1 MPCPDF
7 DLCIVQRSEN
17 GSAVNSSAY
26 ISASKLY
33 CAYDMESKGYRSKQK
48 ELVYETVM
56 LPDHAPPE
64 YGDRENLWNSV
75 EAVETQWNSQLARK
89 LRISLPREVPMDQC
103 VEMVRE
109 SSQEQFVSKGMI
121 VDLAIHDPAPPGH
134 NPHAH
139 LLLTMRSLD
148 EQGHWMAKAK
158 KKYVLDENGE
168 RIRLPNGRWKSR
180 KVNLND
186 WNNRGNCETWRHA
199 WETIQN
205 EYLERNG
212 RPERVSLK
220 SYERQGIDR
229 IPMVHMGPSVA
240 HMEAKGIRTNIG
252 DLNRDIQKTNSLM
265 ASIRNALQALQSW
278 LASLREKRKILLE
291 ELEKLKE
298 PTLAELLSDYY
309 QFRGQEREGWSAKAK
324 LKGTVADYEKLRNA
338 VSYLNS
344 RKLFSLDDLHARV
357 DQLDGRYRSLS
368 SEIRSTQKRIN
379 DIVAIQGAY
388 QTMQELQPIHDAWQ
402 KKNFKSARDRYRNEH
417 SDELDRYQ
425 KAVGLLMKVN
435 GSKTVDHAALRAEY
449 QDLTDDNAART
460 AELETVKDELKQLR
474 SIRYYISKVVP
485 EEAEPEKVDRL
496 RAVITNV
503 AHPDI
508 RRQMFVLKE
517 KIAEKLDDEEWAELF
532 PQIQRNMAIMIAY
545 DREAFFEK
553 IREYKAEK
561 EAAAFRER
569 MDPDYEFK
577 D

>member
-33 CAYDMESKGYRSKQK
+33 CAYDMESKDYRYKQK

-64 YGDRENLWNSV
+64 YADREKLWNSV
-75 EAVETQWNSQLARK
+75 EAIETQWNSQLARK
-89 LRISLPREVPMDQC
+89 LRIFLPREVPMEQC

-109 SSQEQFVSKGMI
+109 YCREQFVSKGMI

-139 LLLTMRSLD
+139 ILLTMRSLD

-158 KKYVLDENGE
+158 KEYVLDQNGE

-186 WNNRGNCETWRHA
+186 WNNRGNCEIWRHA
-199 WETIQN
+199 WETVQN

-229 IPMVHMGPSVA
+229 IPMVHMGPAVA

-265 ASIRNALQALQSW
+265 ASIRNALQALQTW
-278 LASLREKRKILLE
+278 LASLREKRKILFE

-309 QFRGQEREGWSAKAK
+309 QLRGQEREGWSAKAK
-324 LKGTVADYEKLRNA
+324 LKGTVDDYEKLRNA

-344 RKLFSLDDLHARV
+344 RKLFSLDDLHAHV

-417 SDELDRYQ
+417 SDELDRYR

-435 GSKTVDHAALRAEY
+435 GSKTVDHAALRFEY

-474 SIRYYISKVVP
+474 SIRYYVSKVLP
-485 EEAEPEKVDRL
+485 EESELDNVSVSDRL
-496 RAVITNV
+496 TEGRLQSDRKAT
-503 AHPDI
+503 
-508 RRQMFVLKE
+508 E
-517 KIAEKLDDEEWAELF
+517 K
-532 PQIQRNMAIMIAY
+532 
-545 DREAFFEK
+545 
-553 IREYKAEK
+553 
-561 EAAAFRER
+561 
-569 MDPDYEFK
+569 DPEQTAPK
-577 D
+577 KNIEH